1 MPSRDL
7 PPLALQPDPQR
18 MPRAPAEPRPSI
30 LLIDDSVVDLHRL
43 IAMMSARKMRLHV
56 AHDGRE
62 GYHKAL
68 VLQPRLILL
77 DMVMP
82 VMDGF
87 ATLRNLKADAT
98 TRHIPVIFLSAS
110 NDASTRVEALSLGAV
125 DYIGKP
131 FSEQEVIAR
140 VGVHLKLSL
149 QPQQAAAAPEPS
161 PAPRATTDDARIVD
175 IVVGHVRGHLD
186 DVPSPADLARLA
198 GTNETRLNRAFKAR
212 LGLAVIGWVR
222 EERLLRARLLL
233 STTATPIATI
243 GQHLGYASAAA
254 FSRAFSERFGCSPRS
269 FRNDPG
275 AQPGAA
281 RAPGR

>member
-1 MPSRDL
+1 MS
-7 PPLALQPDPQR
+7 
-18 MPRAPAEPRPSI
+18 RAPAEPGPSI

-43 IAMMSARKMRLHV
+43 IAMMSARRMRLHV

-62 GYHKAL
+62 GFHKAL

-87 ATLRNLKADAT
+87 ATLRNLKADET

-110 NDASTRVEALSLGAV
+110 NDVSTRVEALSLGAV

-140 VGVHLKLSL
+140 VGIHLKLAPK
-149 QPQQAAAAPEPS
+149 PQRAASAPGRES
-161 PAPRATTDDARIVD
+161 AHRAPTDDARIVD
-175 IVVGHVRGHLD
+175 IVTGHVREHLD
-186 DVPSPADLARLA
+186 DVPSPAELARLA

-212 LGLAVIGWVR
+212 LGMAVIGWVR
-222 EERLLRARLLL
+222 EERLLRAKLLL
-233 STTATPIATI
+233 ATTATPVATI

-254 FSRAFSERFGCSPRS
+254 FSRAFSERFGCSPRA
-269 FRNDPG
+269 FRSDPD
-275 AQPGAA
+275 
-281 RAPGR
+281 APSDAGGPSMR